1 MLKGIFKSFQESTE
15 ILYEKA
21 NEINQSAKDKMNEVK
36 ESAKE
41 KAIGLIE
48 EWIEVLPKLTAL
60 GLEMTSFGLSMSLS
74 PSLMAELKGP
84 TTLFEE
90 ENLNL
95 LLERY
100 KDDKTL
106 KLFLNAIKT
115 TLLLH
120 KKTNATMKEELIIK
134 IEVKFSPEIKVFI
147 GKPELL

>member
-74 PSLMAELKGP
+74 PSLMAELKGS

-90 ENLNL
+90 ENLSL
-95 LLERY
+95 LLEKY